1 MIGGEDDSPDGF
13 TSDVIKM
20 SVNTLPLKT
29 LAMDHIA
36 RNMKANDPRLS
47 SNNYPNRLISEIEEH
62 RSNIEEFA
70 EQ

>member
-1 MIGGEDDSPDGF
+1 MIGGEDDTPDGF

-20 SVNTLPLKT
+20 SCNVVPLKA

-36 RNMKANDPRLS
+36 RSFSNNDPRLS
-47 SNNYPNRLISEIEEH
+47 SDNYPIRLINEIEEH

-70 EQ
+70 QP